1 MDAERYNRTLSLRC
15 PTCAGDQ
22 FEFEHGVDET
32 IELAKCAMCGRTL
45 TKDELI
51 RENSEL
57 VEAQT
62 HEMGEEIVKDA
73 AAQMRKALKN
83 AFRGSKNIKFR

>member
-1 MDAERYNRTLSLRC
+1 MDTEKYNRTLSLRC

-32 IELAKCAMCGRTL
+32 IELATCAACGRVL

-57 VEAQT
+57 IDAQVNEIGA
-62 HEMGEEIVKDA
+62 EMVKDA
-73 AAQMRKALKN
+73 AAEMRRALKN
-83 AFRGSKNIKFR
+83 AFRGSKSFKIR